1 VLALDEHRILMA
13 EVPVLVR
20 RNRDDVHHVFI
31 SVLPAHADLS
41 NEADLQVP
49 IMEHAVIV
57 TLVATDELVEL
68 ALVVLE
74 AANDLAA
81 FSIFAL
87 IDSEN
92 AVIGQDESD
101 ALRDFCYLCHLYRP
115 LFK

>member
-1 VLALDEHRILMA
+1 MA

-81 FSIFAL
+81 FSI
-87 IDSEN
+87 IPK
-92 AVIGQDESD
+92 
-101 ALRDFCYLCHLYRP
+101 YLSGAIIAPDQFYPFISLSNLSQSTFP
-115 LFK
+115 SNLEWSSI

>member
-1 VLALDEHRILMA
+1 MLALDEHRILMA
-13 EVPVLVR
+13 E
-20 RNRDDVHHVFI
+20 
-31 SVLPAHADLS
+31 
-41 NEADLQVP
+41 VP

-101 ALRDFCYLCHLYRP
+101 ALRDFATCVIYIVPFLNKDYLHLYTAIAYN
-115 LFK
+115 